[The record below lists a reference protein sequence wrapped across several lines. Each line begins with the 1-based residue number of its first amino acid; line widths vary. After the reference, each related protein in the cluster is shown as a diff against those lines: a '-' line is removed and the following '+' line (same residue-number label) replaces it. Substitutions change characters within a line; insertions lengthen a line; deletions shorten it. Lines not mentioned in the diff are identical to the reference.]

1 MIRLQDVSVIFNKNA
16 AVERHALSNVSL
28 QVPEGQFVTVIGSNG
43 AGKSTLLNVLAGEL
57 RPDTGRVIADEQDVT
72 DWLLPHRA
80 AFVARVFQDP
90 RTGTCENLSIEEN
103 LALALKRGHRRAFGV
118 AVTKT
123 RQVEFRKLVK
133 NLELGLENRLSDPV
147 SLLSGGQRQALSLLM
162 ATLQSAK
169 ILLLDEH
176 VSALDPRTAA
186 YILDVTRRIVS
197 EHKLTTL
204 MVTHSM
210 LAALEFGDRTI
221 MLHEGRIVLDVHG
234 ETRKGL
240 KVPDLIQMFR
250 KVRGEEIVEDQIL
263 LA

>member
-1 MIRLQDVSVIFNKNA
+1 MIRLEDVSVVFNKNTP
-16 AVERHALSNVSL
+16 VQRNALTKLNLV
-28 QVPEGQFVTVIGSNG
+28 VPEGQFVTVIGSNG
-43 AGKSTLLNVLAGEL
+43 AGKSTMLNVLAGEL
-57 RPDTGRVIADEQDVT
+57 RPENGSVFADEQDVT
-72 DWLLPHRA
+72 DRLLPHRA
-80 AFVARVFQDP
+80 ALVARVFQDP

-103 LALALKRGHRRAFGV
+103 LALALKRGGRRGFGT
-118 AVTKT
+118 AVTRA
-123 RQVEFRKLVK
+123 RQSEFATLVRD
-133 NLELGLENRLSDPV
+133 LGLDLENRLSDPV

-176 VSALDPRTAA
+176 VSALDPRTAG
-186 YILDVTRRIVS
+186 YILAVTRRMVS

-210 LAALEFGDRTI
+210 AAALELGERTI

-234 ETRKGL
+234 ESRKGL
-240 KVPDLIQMFR
+240 TVADLVQMFR
-250 KVRGEEIVEDQIL
+250 KVRGDEIVEDQLL